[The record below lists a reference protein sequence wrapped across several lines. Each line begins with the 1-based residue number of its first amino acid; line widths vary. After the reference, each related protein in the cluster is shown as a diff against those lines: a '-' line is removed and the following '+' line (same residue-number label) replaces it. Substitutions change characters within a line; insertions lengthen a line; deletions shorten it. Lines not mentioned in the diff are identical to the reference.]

1 MDADKAM
8 VIFQPSGRRGEVPKG
23 TSVIEASRLL
33 GVDIEALCGE
43 KKVCGKCVV
52 RIEEGHF
59 EKYGISSSMT
69 HVSEWQEE
77 EEKFIAPDRKA
88 LQPGGRRH

>member
-1 MDADKAM
+1 MTDEKVI

-23 TSVIEASRLL
+23 MNLIEASRLL

-59 EKYGISSSMT
+59 EKFNIVSTMSM
-69 HVSEWQEE
+69 
-77 EEKFIAPDRKA
+77 
-88 LQPGGRRH
+88 